1 MTFESSLPING
12 SFPPAVLGQRQ
23 LLLVSPR
30 KHLDNI
36 TKSHHRGAAA
46 IHTTMQCGRTSRSC
60 WGGIKS
66 CRPLVSPKTASE
78 AMTAFFRLL
87 AFGHNVSGLGSP
99 RLRRGSHRKSITM
112 TMAPNKKSITLHT
125 TASQSNQRGPPQT
138 CWTGRW
144 LVTLNPRP
152 LEIVLWSRNRK
163 VCSSEAF
170 YGIILLG
177 DPDEWIENLD
187 LLLVRLFF

>member
-1 MTFESSLPING
+1 MTFESCLPING
-12 SFPPAVLGQRQ
+12 SSPPAALGQRQ

-36 TKSHHRGAAA
+36 TKSHHRGGSS
-46 IHTTMQCGRTSRSC
+46 HTHHDAMWQNFQKLL
-60 WGGIKS
+60 GGIKF

-99 RLRRGSHRKSITM
+99 RPRRGSHRKSITM
-112 TMAPNKKSITLHT
+112 TMASNKKTITLHT

-138 CWTGRW
+138 CWTRRW

-152 LEIVLWSRNRK
+152 LETVL
-163 VCSSEAF
+163 
-170 YGIILLG
+170 
-177 DPDEWIENLD
+177 
-187 LLLVRLFF
+187 